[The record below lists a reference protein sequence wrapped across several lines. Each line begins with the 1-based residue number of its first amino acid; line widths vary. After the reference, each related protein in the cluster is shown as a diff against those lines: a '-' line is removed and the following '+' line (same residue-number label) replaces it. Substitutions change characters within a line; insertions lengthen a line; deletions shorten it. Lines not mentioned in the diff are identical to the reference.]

1 MIDSGRYRR
10 LIVGVAS
17 TTLLILGACSDGSAT
32 SNAADAGLSDGAAG
46 AVEVV
51 AEEAATSDAEVFD
64 GQVHEISVEFDPTD
78 YEAMIAT
85 YVDSS
90 DKEWIEATVTIDGT
104 TYPSAGIRLKGNS
117 SLRGLDGDR
126 GGPGAEISADAPAD
140 LPWLIKLDKY
150 IDDQNHDGIHDFVVR
165 SNNSETAL
173 NEAVALDLLE
183 ASGLASQDAMAVRFS
198 INGSDQVLRL
208 VIEHPDDVWMA
219 DTLDASGALYKA
231 ESTGDYSY
239 RGDDPDAYD
248 DVFDQEAGEDNADLT
263 PLIEFL
269 DFINN
274 SDQSTFEAEIG
285 DRLDVDAFATYLA
298 MQDIVQNFDD
308 IDGPGNNSYLYYDT
322 ETEQFTVV
330 PWDYNLAF
338 GDAGFGLADGQGA
351 ARGGVGGDA
360 GRADEPSAAA
370 AAGGRTE
377 PPGGFGPGDRS
388 DGAAAAGGRGAS
400 NILVERLLALDEFRA
415 LYEQRVAELTTSLI
429 DSGLA
434 AEVVA
439 RWVEALE
446 QDAADLVS
454 PEIVTSE
461 ATRLVQSL

>member
-17 TTLLILGACSDGSAT
+17 TTLLILGACSGGSAT

-231 ESTGDYSY
+231 DSTGDYSY
-239 RGDDPDAYD
+239 RGDEPDAYD

-285 DRLDVDAFATYLA
+285 DWLDVDAFATYLA

-351 ARGGVGGDA
+351 ARGGVGDDA

-370 AAGGRTE
+370 AAGERTE